1 MNKKNRKKLSSQK
14 QKLLISRNKKRVFVL
29 ITLVL
34 PIIICCIMELSLRLG
49 NYAGDL
55 RLFIPSTAGYENYLR
70 CNPDVAR
77 RYFFLQNTVPTPSKD
92 LFLLKKPKDI
102 FRIFVM
108 GGSTT
113 AGFPYGNNMMFS
125 RILQKQLESI
135 YPTKKFE
142 IINVATAAIN
152 SYTLLDFIDE
162 VLEQKPDLIL
172 IYAGHNEYYGALG
185 VGSVESLGK
194 IPWMIRSYL
203 YLQKFKLFIFFRDV
217 IGSIKI
223 WISEDSH
230 NDPQTNPSATL
241 MARIVSEQTIPL
253 NSDLYEAGRRQF
265 KSNLNEILKKAKD
278 KNVPVII
285 SELVCNVRD
294 QLPFISIE
302 TKNQP
307 SANAKFKEAR
317 LLENANKFNE
327 AKIAYYQAKDLDAL
341 RFRAPEE
348 FNSII
353 YKLAGKYDFKV
364 VPMKSYF
371 EKFSLNGIIVNNL
384 ILEHLH
390 PNMHGYYLM
399 ATTFLNNI
407 IENNIIDNSVKTG
420 IEPDYQSFI
429 DSWGFTELDKDFADL
444 TIKNLKSGWPFKQ
457 QKMPNSMLQNF
468 KPKTIS
474 EKIALKILS
483 DPNFGIEMG
492 HLKLA
497 KYYEKHKNY

>member
-34 PIIICCIMELSLRLG
+34 PIIICCIIELSLRLG
-49 NYAGDL
+49 NYGGDL
-55 RLFIPSTAGYENYLR
+55 MLFIPSTAGYENYLR

-77 RYFFLQNTVPTPSKD
+77 RYFFMQNTVPTPSKD

-203 YLQKFKLFIFFRDV
+203 YLQKFKLFIFF
-217 IGSIKI
+217 G
-223 WISEDSH
+223 
-230 NDPQTNPSATL
+230 
-241 MARIVSEQTIPL
+241 M
-253 NSDLYEAGRRQF
+253 
-265 KSNLNEILKKAKD
+265 
-278 KNVPVII
+278 
-285 SELVCNVRD
+285 
-294 QLPFISIE
+294 
-302 TKNQP
+302 
-307 SANAKFKEAR
+307 
-317 LLENANKFNE
+317 
-327 AKIAYYQAKDLDAL
+327 
-341 RFRAPEE
+341 
-348 FNSII
+348 
-353 YKLAGKYDFKV
+353 
-364 VPMKSYF
+364 
-371 EKFSLNGIIVNNL
+371 
-384 ILEHLH
+384 
-390 PNMHGYYLM
+390 
-399 ATTFLNNI
+399 
-407 IENNIIDNSVKTG
+407 
-420 IEPDYQSFI
+420 
-429 DSWGFTELDKDFADL
+429 
-444 TIKNLKSGWPFKQ
+444 
-457 QKMPNSMLQNF
+457 
-468 KPKTIS
+468 
-474 EKIALKILS
+474 
-483 DPNFGIEMG
+483 
-492 HLKLA
+492 
-497 KYYEKHKNY
+497 